1 MDRETALQRS
11 RQVGFG
17 SLVIGASLLY
27 RPKPLARLADLD
39 VREARLVA
47 VADLAVVPGLVFG
60 RPRRP
65 WMLARAAVNLG
76 IVGLLLRRRRSS
88 RARVA
93 AAALGAATVADLQM
107 AGALRDGGVP
117 SISGR
122 LNAAASELLNE
133 RGVYMGRRST
143 KVHVVLYR
151 RTGGRIGGHLPGW
164 PGAKV
169 ALIDHRGVRS
179 GILRTSPLMYHEDGD
194 TIAVV
199 ASKAGQPTNP
209 AWFHNLM
216 ADPDTTLQI
225 RDEVR
230 AVRARAASEEER
242 ERLWPEFLAFYPG
255 YAAFRQRALPRV
267 IPIVL
272 LEPRPTS

>member
-1 MDRETALQRS
+1 
-11 RQVGFG
+11 VGFG
-17 SLVIGASLLY
+17 SLAIGASLLY
-27 RPKPLARLADLD
+27 RPKRLASLADLD

-93 AAALGAATVADLQM
+93 ATALCAATVADLQV

-122 LNAAASELLNE
+122 LSAAASESLNA
-133 RGVYMGRRST
+133 RGIYMGRRST
-143 KVHVVLYR
+143 RAHVALYR

-169 ALIDHRGVRS
+169 ALIDHRGARS
-179 GILRTSPLMYHEDGD
+179 GMPRTSPLMYHEEGD

-225 RDEVR
+225 GDEVR

-255 YAAFRQRALPRV
+255 YAAFRQRARPRV

-272 LEPRPTS
+272 FEPRPTS